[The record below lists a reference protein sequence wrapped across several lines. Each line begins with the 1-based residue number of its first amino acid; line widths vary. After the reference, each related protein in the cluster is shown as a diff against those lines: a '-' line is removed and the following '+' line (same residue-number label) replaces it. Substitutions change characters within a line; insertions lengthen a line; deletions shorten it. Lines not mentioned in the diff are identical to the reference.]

1 MFLLSLTAPHLN
13 LSIMCV
19 SSIEFHLESE
29 IIFRQ
34 YSCIQTMLN
43 LIPCCL
49 AKESFNIN
57 KVLNTSAKLLFCSFD
72 LLFCHIF
79 ISIAL
84 MVCSRSLILLLSS
97 FFLYFKIVFNCNLQN
112 PDDEMTE
119 YQEKQWN
126 IFICNVSFSLFN
138 FTQASS
144 PSLPLILHSLHTVL
158 SKSEHCSSYSCFFEI
173 VRCPLVVITSFWPL
187 AVLISVITLQRR
199 LENWMNQSDL
209 VCNLKLSLQQLSSS
223 TNQ

>member
-19 SSIEFHLESE
+19 CSVEFHLESE

-34 YSCIQTMLN
+34 YSCLQTMLN

-72 LLFCHIF
+72 LLFCLIF

-112 PDDEMTE
+112 PEDEMTE

-144 PSLPLILHSLHTVL
+144 PSLPLILHSLHIVWR
-158 SKSEHCSSYSCFFEI
+158 KSEHCSSYSCFFEI
-173 VRCPLVVITSFWPL
+173 IRCSQVVITSFWPL
-187 AVLISVITLQRR
+187 AVLISAITSAW
-199 LENWMNQSDL
+199 ESG
-209 VCNLKLSLQQLSSS
+209 CYSHP
-223 TNQ
+223 

>member
-1 MFLLSLTAPHLN
+1 MFLLSLSAPHLN
-13 LSIMCV
+13 LSILCV
-19 SSIEFHLESE
+19 NGIEFHLETE
-29 IIFRQ
+29 IIFCQ
-34 YSCIQTMLN
+34 YSCIQTMPN

-49 AKESFNIN
+49 AKDSFNIN

-72 LLFCHIF
+72 LLFCLIF

-112 PDDEMTE
+112 PEDEMTE

-126 IFICNVSFSLFN
+126 VFICTVSFSLFN

-144 PSLPLILHSLHTVL
+144 PSLPLILH
-158 SKSEHCSSYSCFFEI
+158 
-173 VRCPLVVITSFWPL
+173 
-187 AVLISVITLQRR
+187 
-199 LENWMNQSDL
+199 
-209 VCNLKLSLQQLSSS
+209 
-223 TNQ
+223 